1 MKPGPVIL
9 MILLPLLGV
18 WLIMNR
24 PSPLGEVALRDGAQ
38 TYHLRVANSRGL
50 VEVVEEDDG
59 SHTFRILTGAS
70 EASPILDDDAFRR
83 LFGDPIH
90 RRITGGKG
98 SWLFEL
104 LNITSWSSLV
114 WVAVGFGGQAVFMSR
129 FLIQWIVSERKRESV
144 IPTIF
149 WWISLVGAVCLFVYF
164 VWRRDI
170 VGVLGQSTGVVIY
183 ARNLRLIH
191 KQRRRAMRARERT
204 DGDPAREEDHA

>member
-1 MKPGPVIL
+1 MKPGPIIL

-24 PSPLGEVALRDGAQ
+24 PSPLGDVALRDGAR
-38 TYHLRVANSRGL
+38 TFHLRIANSRGL

-59 SHTFRILTGAS
+59 SHTFRILMGPS
-70 EASPILDDDAFRR
+70 EASPILNDYAFQS
-83 LFGDPIH
+83 LFG
-90 RRITGGKG
+90 RTLYQRVTGGEG

-104 LNITSWSSLV
+104 LNITSWSSLI
-114 WVAVGFGGQAVFMSR
+114 WVAIGFGGQAVFMSR
-129 FLIQWIVSERKRESV
+129 FLIQWIISEKKRESV

-149 WWISLVGAVCLFVYF
+149 WWISLAGAVCLFVYF

-191 KQRRRAMRARERT
+191 KQRRRALRAAAREHAPSES
-204 DGDPAREEDHA
+204 GDP